1 MSLQPGQIV
10 RYDNALWRVDYVNEC
25 RARIVPLAKRHVTVG
40 DHEFESEARGVSIS
54 ANAEVAIV
62 DDVDTERTRLEL
74 AQAEAELA
82 TLQVE
87 IRRQMKA
94 STIDALKAG
103 PKAKAPQT
111 GAGVAKPIASA
122 GIGWRLG
129 PAQPEHLRQDSLKKW
144 VYDFVAAYPGQ
155 STKTVAEGVKASK
168 AHTSAV
174 AACLDRFRKI
184 NVMVKS

>member
-1 MSLQPGQIV
+1 MSLQPGQVV

-40 DHEFESEARGVSIS
+40 DHEFESEARGVNIS

-62 DDVDTERTRLEL
+62 DDVETERTRLEL

-82 TLQVE
+82 SLQDE
-87 IRRQMKA
+87 IRRQAKA
-94 STIDALKAG
+94 STIDG
-103 PKAKAPQT
+103 PKA
-111 GAGVAKPIASA
+111 GAKGHIEPAAQALAQPMPSN

-129 PAQPEHLRQDSLKKW
+129 TAQPEHLRQDSLKKW
-144 VYDFVAAYPGQ
+144 VYDFVSKHPGQ
-155 STKTVAEGVKASK
+155 TTKSVAEGVKASK
-168 AHTSAV
+168 ANASAV

-184 NVMVKS
+184 NVLKKD